1 MRRKEFAMTDDNIE
15 DVNAFLEEMTFGF
28 LGTIGEDGYPNIT
41 PLNYVYYNGDIYFHG
56 SKIGEKMSSLAANS
70 KVSFSVAKEYS
81 IIPSY
86 MNDPKYACPA
96 TAFFKSVLFRGQAEI
111 VHDLQEKCEV
121 FTVFMEKLQSEGG
134 YDAILPSDQGYAKQ
148 VTAAAIVKI
157 RVEEM
162 TSKFKFGQNWS
173 EKKIKKVSDQLIDR
187 DQTLDHETVRLMNLY
202 CPHMKDQAN

>member
-1 MRRKEFAMTDDNIE
+1 MRRKEFAMAEDNIE
-15 DVNAFLEEMTFGF
+15 DVNAFLDEMTFGF

-41 PLNYVYYNGDIYFHG
+41 PLNYVYYNGNIYFHG

-96 TAFFKSVLFRGQAEI
+96 TAFFKSVLFRGQAEV

-121 FTVFMEKLQSEGG
+121 FTVFMEKLQPEGG
-134 YDAILPSDQGYAKQ
+134 YEAIVPSDQGYAKQ

-173 EKKIKKVSDQLIDR
+173 EKKIKKVSDQLVDR
-187 DQTLDHETVRLMNLY
+187 DQNLDQETVRLMNLY
-202 CPHMKDQAN
+202 CPHMKNQAT

>member
-1 MRRKEFAMTDDNIE
+1 MRRKEFAIGDENKA
-15 DVNAFLEEMTFGF
+15 DVIAFLEEITFGF

-96 TAFFKSVLFRGQAEI
+96 TAFFKSVLFRGQAEV
-111 VHDLQEKCEV
+111 VHDLQEKCDV
-121 FTVFMEKLQSEGG
+121 FTAFMVKLQPEGG
-134 YDAILPSDQGYAKQ
+134 YEAIIPTDQGYAKQ
-148 VTAAAIVKI
+148 VSAAAIVKI
-157 RVEEM
+157 NVEEM

-173 EKKIKKVSDQLIDR
+173 EKKMNKVSDQLIDR
-187 DQTLDHETVRLMNLY
+187 DQDLDQETVRLMKLY
-202 CPHMKDQAN
+202 CPHMKN